1 MVRIKQQA
9 FFGAIICLLAY
20 LSLYKYANA
29 EVVSIL
35 NTGSETEGL
44 LVEAAMKRHLRA
56 EGFTVKGGTT
66 DGYLLVVSVMPSL
79 TVGGQK
85 RGVIGSIM
93 VSSLSWQA
101 YGDSLISEQCKT
113 DQELVQRIKDVV
125 GVRIIYINSTMAQAP
140 NEESLA
146 EMLSTFA
153 NREIRATSK
162 KVGEFFDAVSRKM
175 DRENYS
181 PTVNQVR

>member
-1 MVRIKQQA
+1 MVRIKRQA
-9 FFGAIICLLAY
+9 FFGAIICLLAC
-20 LSLYKYANA
+20 LSLYKYACA

-35 NTGSETEGL
+35 NSGSETEDL

-56 EGFTVKGGTT
+56 EGYTVKGGTV
-66 DGYLLVVSVMPSL
+66 DGYLLVVGVMPSR

-93 VSSLSWQA
+93 VSSLSWQT
-101 YGDSLISEQCKT
+101 YGDSLTSEECKA
-113 DQELVQRIKDVV
+113 DQELVRRIKDVV

-140 NEESLA
+140 DEESLA

-153 NREIRATSK
+153 NREIRTTSK
-162 KVGEFFDAVSRKM
+162 KVVEFFDAIRKS
-175 DRENYS
+175 DRETYS
-181 PTVNQVR
+181 PTVDQVR